1 MSSHFNKIVPVIGH
15 TNTLKHLAEQIK
27 GGVLPHGL
35 LFVGPK
41 GVGKATVAYQLIY
54 SLFKGGDLKTEG
66 KADDPLFR
74 RLINGSHSD
83 FKHIQ
88 LKFSEEGKVQQEI
101 PLDLIRDI
109 VHFLQT
115 TPLEGGWRIVL
126 IEDAD
131 CLGRKA
137 ANALLKS
144 LEEPPPRT
152 LLILCASQE
161 QQVLPTL
168 RSRCQRI
175 VLKKLTDD
183 EVRQVLVEYHNVT
196 AEELSFLTLFAEGS
210 PGRAIMLLRL
220 GAKQFYQEFLD
231 VLLAAIKGQH
241 TSLVTFIEKY
251 TQVQPDKCF
260 DPYRAVGYFMSWWLG
275 QYLIETVQKEDDRLL
290 MGDKQLKTQI
300 FDRFSFEF
308 WEQHYHK
315 INFFYHHPHA
325 VGLERKYCL
334 AVLMLGFVFGPKA
347 YNEVVANE
355 FR

>member
-1 MSSHFNKIVPVIGH
+1 MSSYFNKIVPVVGH
-15 TNTLKHLAEQIK
+15 TSILKLLVEQIK
-27 GGVLPHGL
+27 GGTLPHGL
-35 LFVGPK
+35 LFVGSK
-41 GVGKATVAYQLIY
+41 GIGKSTVAYQLIY
-54 SLFKGGDLKTEG
+54 SLFKGGDLNAGINAE
-66 KADDPLFR
+66 DSLFR
-74 RLINGSHSD
+74 RLNNGSHAD
-83 FKHIQ
+83 FKHIK
-88 LKFSEEGKVQQEI
+88 LKFNEEGKVQQEI
-101 PLDLIRDI
+101 PLDLIREV

-115 TPLEGGWRIVL
+115 TPLEGGWRVVL

-175 VLKKLTDD
+175 IFKKLTDD
-183 EVRQVLVEYHNVT
+183 EVRQVLVEYHKVT
-196 AEELSFLTLFAEGS
+196 TEELSLLTLFAEGS
-210 PGRAIMLLRL
+210 PGRAIMLLQL
-220 GAKQFYQEFLD
+220 GGHQFYQEFLD

-241 TSLVTFIEKY
+241 ALLVTFIEKY
-251 TQVQPDKCF
+251 TQPQPDKCF

-275 QYLIETVQKEDDRLL
+275 QYLIETYQQKDDNLIL
-290 MGDKQLKTQI
+290 EDKQRKSQI
-300 FDRFSFEF
+300 FERFPFEF

-315 INFFYHHPHA
+315 INFFYQHPHA

-334 AVLMLGFVFGPKA
+334 AVMMLGFVFGPKA
-347 YNEVVANE
+347 YNEVIVNE